1 MFFVN
6 ACQSHQKGGFVV
18 LVSGVDKNNKVDG
31 EAQLS
36 KILPI
41 LLTEMGA
48 SKAAKLA
55 AKIIYE
61 CRLECFIT

>member
-1 MFFVN
+1 LKTATLPN
-6 ACQSHQKGGFVV
+6 LIEYLSADQSHQKGEFVV

-41 LLTEMGA
+41 LLTEMV
-48 SKAAKLA
+48 
-55 AKIIYE
+55 
-61 CRLECFIT
+61 